1 MSRLK
6 KGHNSDET
14 NKNKRLADCEI
25 GTFSV
30 LMDKNAISGMKPK
43 QRLVSF
49 AYRSMFLEL
58 STMLSFRNVSDTMN
72 RFLHKDPEHEVKV
85 STLEGRVESQGKA
98 LTAAYMEKAA
108 SILESH
114 NIDAQ
119 SGIIDSNSPIA
130 VSVRNATLPDVLSE
144 KSVRQLIT
152 DYNRDRDTDTK
163 LKYGSVTSMIEAC
176 AEDCCYISIDDI
188 GVRFQK
194 EERNNTYKKKQ
205 KFIENTV
212 IHIQKGELQY
222 TITAIGMKN
231 AFMQLVAFLL
241 ANNLMKGCRLVFLTD
256 GANCIR
262 ENIETFFGFRQH
274 TIILDWLHLEK
285 KCNEYLCMAVKGKK
299 EEKGTIKQ
307 EFAAILWTGRTDK
320 AIKYLNNIKKA
331 NIKNDNKLDE
341 LRGYLNRKSPYLTC
355 YALRHQ
361 LGLRTSS
368 NRVEKANDIVVAN
381 RQKHNGMAWSKTG
394 SGALAIITAA
404 KVNGELTNWI
414 ATGMVNFKLVA

>member
-1 MSRLK
+1 
-6 KGHNSDET
+6 
-14 NKNKRLADCEI
+14 
-25 GTFSV
+25 
-30 LMDKNAISGMKPK
+30 MKPK
-43 QRLVSF
+43 QHLVSF

-176 AEDCCYISIDDI
+176 AEDCCYISI

-299 EEKGTIKQ
+299 EEKDIIKQ
-307 EFAAILWTGRTDK
+307 EFAAILWTGRIDK

>member
-1 MSRLK
+1 
-6 KGHNSDET
+6 
-14 NKNKRLADCEI
+14 
-25 GTFSV
+25 
-30 LMDKNAISGMKPK
+30 MKPK
-43 QRLVSF
+43 QHLVSF

-58 STMLSFRNVSDTMN
+58 STMLSFRNVSDTRN

-85 STLEGRVESQGKA
+85 STLEGRVELQGKA
-98 LTAAYMEKAA
+98 LTTSYMEKAA

-241 ANNLMKGCRLVFLTD
+241 VNNLMEGCRLVFLTD

-299 EEKGTIKQ
+299 EEKDTIKQ
-307 EFAAILWTGRTDK
+307 EFAAILWTGRMDK

>member
-1 MSRLK
+1 
-6 KGHNSDET
+6 
-14 NKNKRLADCEI
+14 
-25 GTFSV
+25 
-30 LMDKNAISGMKPK
+30 MKPK
-43 QRLVSF
+43 QHLVSC
-49 AYRSMFLEL
+49 AYNSLYL
-58 STMLSFRNVSDTMN
+58 DLATMLSYRNVSKTIN
-72 RFLHKDPEHEVKV
+72 RFLHKTSEHEIKV

-98 LTAAYMEKAA
+98 LTTAYMEKAA

-163 LKYGSVTSMIEAC
+163 LKYGSVTSMIEAR

-241 ANNLMKGCRLVFLTD
+241 ANNLMEGCRLVFLTD

-299 EEKGTIKQ
+299 EEKDTIKQ
-307 EFAAILWTGRTDK
+307 EFAAILWTGRMDK

>member
-1 MSRLK
+1 
-6 KGHNSDET
+6 
-14 NKNKRLADCEI
+14 
-25 GTFSV
+25 
-30 LMDKNAISGMKPK
+30 
-43 QRLVSF
+43 
-49 AYRSMFLEL
+49 MFLEL

-98 LTAAYMEKAA
+98 LTTAYMEKAA

-152 DYNRDRDTDTK
+152 DNNRDRDTDTK

-241 ANNLMKGCRLVFLTD
+241 VNNLMEGCRLVFLTD

-299 EEKGTIKQ
+299 EEKDTIKQ
-307 EFAAILWTGRTDK
+307 EFAAILWTGRMDK

-368 NRVEKANDIVVAN
+368 NRVEKADDIVVAN

>member
-1 MSRLK
+1 
-6 KGHNSDET
+6 
-14 NKNKRLADCEI
+14 
-25 GTFSV
+25 
-30 LMDKNAISGMKPK
+30 MKPK
-43 QRLVSF
+43 QHLVSF

-72 RFLHKDPEHEVKV
+72 RFLHTDPEHEVKV

-98 LTAAYMEKAA
+98 LTTAYMEKAA

-241 ANNLMKGCRLVFLTD
+241 VNNLMEGCRLVFLTD

-299 EEKGTIKQ
+299 EEKDTIKQ
-307 EFAAILWTGRTDK
+307 EFAATLWTGRMDK

>member
-6 KGHNSDET
+6 RGHNSDET

-43 QRLVSF
+43 QHLVSF

-241 ANNLMKGCRLVFLTD
+241 VNNLMEGCRLVFLTD

-299 EEKGTIKQ
+299 EEKDTIKQ
-307 EFAAILWTGRTDK
+307 DFAAILWTGRMDK

>member
-6 KGHNSDET
+6 RGRNSKET
-14 NKNKRLADCEI
+14 GKNKRLADCEI

-30 LMDKNAISGMKPK
+30 VMDKNATSVMKPK
-43 QRLVSF
+43 QHLVSF
-49 AYRSMFLEL
+49 AYSSMYLDL
-58 STMLSFRNVSDTMN
+58 STKLSYRDVSDTMN
-72 RFLHKDPEHEVKV
+72 RFLHRTPEHEVKV
-85 STLEGRVESQGKA
+85 STLEGRVESQGKT
-98 LTAAYMEKAA
+98 LTAAYMEKAVDT
-108 SILESH
+108 LESYGL
-114 NIDAQ
+114 DAR
-119 SGIIDSNSPIA
+119 SGIIDNSSPLAASIRDA
-130 VSVRNATLPDVLSE
+130 PLPEVLSE
-144 KSVRQLIT
+144 NTVRQLIT
-152 DYNRDRDTDTK
+152 DYNRDRDADTK
-163 LKYGSVTSMIEAC
+163 LKFGLVTSTIETS

-212 IHIQKGELQY
+212 VHIQKGGLQY

-231 AFMQLVAFLL
+231 AFVQLVAFLL
-241 ANNLMKGCRLVFLTD
+241 ANNLVAGSRLVFLTD

-274 TIILDWLHLEK
+274 TIILDWLHLKK

-299 EEKGTIKQ
+299 EEKDKIKQ
-307 EFAAILWTGRTDK
+307 EFTAILWTGRMDK
-320 AIKYLNNIKKA
+320 AAKYLDNIKKA
-331 NIKNDNKLDE
+331 NIKNANKLDE
-341 LRGYLNRKSPYLTC
+341 LRGYLERKSPYLTC

-381 RQKHNGMAWSKTG
+381 RQKHNGMAWSKAG

-404 KVNGELTNWI
+404 KANGELYNWI
-414 ATGMVNFKLVA
+414 ATGKVNFKLVA

>member
-1 MSRLK
+1 
-6 KGHNSDET
+6 
-14 NKNKRLADCEI
+14 
-25 GTFSV
+25 
-30 LMDKNAISGMKPK
+30 MKPK
-43 QRLVSF
+43 QHLVSF

-176 AEDCCYISIDDI
+176 AEDCCYISI

-256 GANCIR
+256 GVNCIR

-299 EEKGTIKQ
+299 EEKDIIKQ
-307 EFAAILWTGRTDK
+307 EFAAILWTGRIDK

>member
-6 KGHNSDET
+6 RGHNSDET

-43 QRLVSF
+43 QHLVSF

-58 STMLSFRNVSDTMN
+58 STMLSFRNVSDTRN

-85 STLEGRVESQGKA
+85 STLEGRVELQGKA
-98 LTAAYMEKAA
+98 LTTSYMEKAA

-241 ANNLMKGCRLVFLTD
+241 VNNLMEGCRLVFLTD

-299 EEKGTIKQ
+299 EEKDTIKQ
-307 EFAAILWTGRTDK
+307 EFAAILWTGRMDK

>member
-1 MSRLK
+1 
-6 KGHNSDET
+6 
-14 NKNKRLADCEI
+14 
-25 GTFSV
+25 
-30 LMDKNAISGMKPK
+30 MKPK
-43 QRLVSF
+43 QHLVSF

-58 STMLSFRNVSDTMN
+58 STMLSFRNVSDTMI

-98 LTAAYMEKAA
+98 LTTAYMEKAA

-231 AFMQLVAFLL
+231 AFMQLVAFCWSTTSWKVVVLCSSQMEPTVSVRTL
-241 ANNLMKGCRLVFLTD
+241 RPSLVLDSIPLSWIGCTWKRS
-256 GANCIR
+256 AMSIYA
-262 ENIETFFGFRQH
+262 
-274 TIILDWLHLEK
+274 WL
-285 KCNEYLCMAVKGKK
+285 
-299 EEKGTIKQ
+299 
-307 EFAAILWTGRTDK
+307 
-320 AIKYLNNIKKA
+320 
-331 NIKNDNKLDE
+331 
-341 LRGYLNRKSPYLTC
+341 
-355 YALRHQ
+355 
-361 LGLRTSS
+361 
-368 NRVEKANDIVVAN
+368 
-381 RQKHNGMAWSKTG
+381 
-394 SGALAIITAA
+394 
-404 KVNGELTNWI
+404 
-414 ATGMVNFKLVA
+414 

>member
-6 KGHNSDET
+6 RGHNSDET

-43 QRLVSF
+43 QHLVSF
-49 AYRSMFLEL
+49 AYRSMFLEQ
-58 STMLSFRNVSDTMN
+58 STMLSFRNVSDTRN

-98 LTAAYMEKAA
+98 LTTAYMEKAA

-241 ANNLMKGCRLVFLTD
+241 VNNLMEGCRLVFLTD

-299 EEKGTIKQ
+299 EEKDTIKQ
-307 EFAAILWTGRTDK
+307 EFAAILWTGRMDK

>member
-1 MSRLK
+1 
-6 KGHNSDET
+6 
-14 NKNKRLADCEI
+14 
-25 GTFSV
+25 
-30 LMDKNAISGMKPK
+30 
-43 QRLVSF
+43 
-49 AYRSMFLEL
+49 
-58 STMLSFRNVSDTMN
+58 MLSFRNVSDTMN
-72 RFLHKDPEHEVKV
+72 RFLHKGPEHEVKV
-85 STLEGRVESQGKA
+85 SALEGRVESQGKA
-98 LTAAYMEKAA
+98 LTTAYMEKAA

-241 ANNLMKGCRLVFLTD
+241 VNNLMEGCRLVFLTD

-274 TIILDWLHLEK
+274 TIFLDWLHLEK

-299 EEKGTIKQ
+299 EEKDTIKQ
-307 EFAAILWTGRTDK
+307 EFAAILWTGRMNK
-320 AIKYLNNIKKA
+320 AIKYLN

>member
-1 MSRLK
+1 
-6 KGHNSDET
+6 
-14 NKNKRLADCEI
+14 
-25 GTFSV
+25 
-30 LMDKNAISGMKPK
+30 
-43 QRLVSF
+43 
-49 AYRSMFLEL
+49 
-58 STMLSFRNVSDTMN
+58 MLSFRNVSDTMN

-98 LTAAYMEKAA
+98 LTTAYMEKAA

-119 SGIIDSNSPIA
+119 SD
-130 VSVRNATLPDVLSE
+130 
-144 KSVRQLIT
+144 
-152 DYNRDRDTDTK
+152 
-163 LKYGSVTSMIEAC
+163 
-176 AEDCCYISIDDI
+176 
-188 GVRFQK
+188 
-194 EERNNTYKKKQ
+194 KKKQ

-222 TITAIGMKN
+222 TITAIGMK
-231 AFMQLVAFLL
+231 
-241 ANNLMKGCRLVFLTD
+241 
-256 GANCIR
+256 
-262 ENIETFFGFRQH
+262 
-274 TIILDWLHLEK
+274 
-285 KCNEYLCMAVKGKK
+285 
-299 EEKGTIKQ
+299 
-307 EFAAILWTGRTDK
+307 FAAILWTGRMDK

-394 SGALAIITAA
+394 SGALAIITVA